1 MWNGD
6 FRAMNNAVRQSW
18 YDAPSN
24 DYHMVP
30 VTDRQ
35 MHYARAIAEKSA
47 LRIPVEAQRDYS
59 SLSDWIS
66 AHKQSDPSPFANY
79 PTGKQI
85 AFAEFISRSK
95 RRPIPSECFRDKQ
108 MMSRWIDRNK

>member
-1 MWNGD
+1 
-6 FRAMNNAVRQSW
+6 MNNAARQSW

-24 DYHMVP
+24 DYHMLP

-35 MHYARAIAEKSA
+35 MRYALAIAEKSS
-47 LRIPVEAQRDYS
+47 LKIPVEAQHDHR
-59 SLSDWIS
+59 SLSNWIS
-66 AHKQSDPSPFANY
+66 THKAFDPSPFANY

-95 RRPIPSECFRDKQ
+95 RRPIPSEYFRNKQ
-108 MMSRWIDRNK
+108 MMSQWIDRNK